1 MKKFLQILILLLS
14 IVAFTEVHAQ
24 TRREDSNLNRDSVL
38 YRKSWAMGARLK
50 SDGFSIVTELTTS
63 KRFKR
68 SMLYQIQFSY
78 FMHPKQ
84 MRQQSK
90 FSGGGGGFFGS
101 GDGFKP
107 FIYGKQNTLFS
118 LYGGVGQKFLVAEKG
133 KRHGVQLLLKYAGG
147 LSIAILK
154 PYLLKVIPKPLI
166 NATVDDLVIVSYK
179 GGVDNSFL
187 DYERIVGAAGFTKGW
202 NLKFLPALHIE
213 AGMDFDF
220 GKNDSFIKTLEIG
233 VASDFYYKKVPV
245 MVDKN
250 KLIYPSVYV
259 GFLMGKRQE
268 K

>member
-1 MKKFLQILILLLS
+1 VKKIFQIQIILLFLIS
-14 IVAFTEVHAQ
+14 FTEVKAQ
-24 TRREDSNLNRDSVL
+24 YRREDSNLNRDSVL

-50 SDGFSIVTELTTS
+50 SDGVSIETELTTS

-78 FMHPKQ
+78 FLHPKQ
-84 MRQQSK
+84 TRQASQY
-90 FSGGGGGFFGS
+90 GGGGFFG

-107 FIYGKQNTLFS
+107 FIYGKQNTLFT

-133 KRHGVQLLLKYAGG
+133 KRHGVQLLLKYAAG

-154 PYLLKVIPKPLI
+154 PYSLRVIPKPLT
-166 NATVDDLVIVSYK
+166 NDLVDVTYK
-179 GGVDNSFL
+179 EGVDNSFL
-187 DYERIVGAAGFTKGW
+187 DFDRIVGASGFAKGW

-213 AGMDFDF
+213 AGLDFDF
-220 GKNDSFIKTLEIG
+220 GKNESFIKTLEIG
-233 VASDFYYKKVPV
+233 VAADFYYKKVPI

-250 KLIYPSVYV
+250 KFLYPSVYV
-259 GFLMGKRQE
+259 GFLMGKRRE